1 MCKRFLVQNQKLLEE
16 NQTLVKKMEKE
27 SKEKEKRLEEFL
39 IYLLAQKNAR
49 ALTDAEPGQLSI
61 TNHEAPIAELKGDA
75 FNSDATPL
83 EVLGNNMD
91 QDEGFRKMKSMLQS
105 AYNNRRSRRRER
117 NFTIVPHR
125 EEEDPH
131 APADPLHSIGP
142 LHNEESE
149 PISDIPMATHREED
163 NKSYLSINDFINA
176 EEYQDFN
183 LE

>member
-1 MCKRFLVQNQKLLEE
+1 
-16 NQTLVKKMEKE
+16 
-27 SKEKEKRLEEFL
+27 
-39 IYLLAQKNAR
+39 
-49 ALTDAEPGQLSI
+49 
-61 TNHEAPIAELKGDA
+61 
-75 FNSDATPL
+75 
-83 EVLGNNMD
+83 MD

-125 EEEDPH
+125 EEEEDPH
-131 APADPLHSIGP
+131 APADPLHGIGP

-149 PISDIPMATHREED
+149 PISDIPLATHREED